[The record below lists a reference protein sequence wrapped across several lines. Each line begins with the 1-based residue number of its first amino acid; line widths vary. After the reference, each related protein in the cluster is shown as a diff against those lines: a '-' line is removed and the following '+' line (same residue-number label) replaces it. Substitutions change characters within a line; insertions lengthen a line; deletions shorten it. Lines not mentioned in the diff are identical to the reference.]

1 MVDIVRVSKTIEAP
15 QKFVFDWC
23 TDFREDDPKITG
35 SLGKRKILEK
45 TRKKAI
51 YVSTY
56 KGSDGASKTNV
67 NIVTL
72 KPPTS
77 WHLDQFGEEDNE
89 VGEYKLTKVGKN
101 KTRLDMVFKET
112 WKDIAE
118 IPSIEEQISGVNRF
132 WDIYVAAL
140 EKEYQSTKQ

>member
-1 MVDIVRVSKTIEAP
+1 VDTVKIAKTIKAP
-15 QKFVFDWC
+15 QKYVFDWC

-35 SLGKRKILEK
+35 SSSRRKVLE
-45 TRKKAI
+45 RNKKKVV

-56 KGSDGASKTNV
+56 KGGDGAIKTNV

-89 VGEYKLTKVGKN
+89 TGEYTLTSLAKN

-112 WKDIAE
+112 WKDIAA
-118 IPSIEEQISGVNRF
+118 IPSVEEQEAQVNRI

-140 EKEYQSTKQ
+140 EKEYQSLSQ